1 MFKILNLALRFIL
14 ELILLFSIGY
24 WGFHFGSG
32 LVAQVALGIGLP
44 LLTAV
49 IWGMTISPKAKV
61 KLPLAVVLLIEF
73 LIFAT
78 AVACLIDSGFITFAI
93 VFAIVAMANRFFVIK
108 WRMEP

>member
-1 MFKILNLALRFIL
+1 M
-14 ELILLFSIGY
+14 
-24 WGFHFGSG
+24 
-32 LVAQVALGIGLP
+32 
-44 LLTAV
+44 
-49 IWGMTISPKAKV
+49 
-61 KLPLAVVLLIEF
+61 PLAVVLLIEF

>member
-1 MFKILNLALRFIL
+1 MFKVLNLAIRFIL

-32 LVAQVALGIGLP
+32 LVAQVVLGIGLP
-44 LLTAV
+44 LLAAV
-49 IWGMTISPKAKV
+49 IWGMTISPKARI

-78 AVACLIDSGFITFAI
+78 AVACQVSSGLITFAI
-93 VFAIVAMANRFFVIK
+93 VFAFVALVNRLIVIK
-108 WRMEP
+108 WRMQP

>member
-49 IWGMTISPKAKV
+49 IWGMTI
-61 KLPLAVVLLIEF
+61 
-73 LIFAT
+73 
-78 AVACLIDSGFITFAI
+78 
-93 VFAIVAMANRFFVIK
+93 
-108 WRMEP
+108 